1 MYANHRPAFGLQ
13 FERLIWAFEVVRE
26 KFLFEGDEQEE
37 EGEEEGEDEFEIKE
51 KEKKSSEKI
60 LKKQSTQSMS
70 LQSKASILNIHR
82 AELLD
87 MLQNRGTIFYH
98 MITHTFHSNKQC

>member
-26 KFLFEGDEQEE
+26 KYLFEGDEQEE
-37 EGEEEGEDEFEIKE
+37 EGEEEEGEDEFEIKE
-51 KEKKSSEKI
+51 KKKSSEKI

-87 MLQNRGTIFYH
+87 MLQNRGTTFYH
-98 MITHTFHSNKQC
+98 INTHTFHYQ